1 MNKISFLL
9 LILLQGLLSSGYT
22 FLVNPGDKNK
32 EISHRENL
40 NPASSIEADQQQ
52 FKSDLE
58 KQLRIAVADLGLSKE
73 TVPQEHFRFLFKK
86 PSAEFKA
93 KKQYILSKVK
103 PRKNSRWT
111 QQ

>member
-32 EISHRENL
+32 EFSHRENW
-40 NPASSIEADQQQ
+40 NPASSIEADQQ

-86 PSAEFKA
+86 PSAELKA
-93 KKQYILSKVK
+93 KKHYILSKIK

>member
-1 MNKISFLL
+1 MNKISLLL
-9 LILLQGLLSSGYT
+9 LILLQGLLSSGYLI
-22 FLVNPGDKNK
+22 LVNPGDKDQEN
-32 EISHRENL
+32 SPRENL
-40 NPASSIEADQQQ
+40 SPASSIEADQQ

-73 TVPQEHFRFLFKK
+73 TVPQNHFRFLFKK

-93 KKQYILSKVK
+93 KKQYILSKIK
-103 PRKNSRWT
+103 PRKNSRRS